1 MAVEA
6 PRHEAPPRG
15 GSLLDLLYEPR
26 SRGIIFQVLLA
37 LAILWLGYEI
47 VSNTIDNLKRQNTAS
62 GFDFLG
68 RTAGFDISQSLIAYS
83 NTMSYGR
90 AFVVG
95 LLNTILVAVLGIV
108 FATILGFMV
117 GIGRL
122 SSNWLIAKLST
133 AFVEIVRNVPLLL
146 QLFIWYFA
154 VLKAL
159 PAPRNSLDLPLGAYL
174 NVRGLYMPAPEWQPG
189 AGVAAWALLLA
200 IVLAILVH
208 RWAKRRQLATGQQFP
223 SILAGLGLVVGL
235 PVLAFV
241 GMGLPVTFSHPEL
254 KGFNYT
260 GGMVVQ
266 PEFVALL
273 VGLSIY
279 TASFIAEVVR
289 SGILGVTKGQK
300 EAAAALG
307 LRPGLAMRLV
317 VIPQAMRII
326 IPPLTN
332 QYLNLTKNSSLAVA
346 IGYPDLVSVFAG
358 TVLNQ
363 TNQAVECILIT
374 MGVYLA
380 LSLLTSLLMNWFN
393 ARMALVER

>member
-1 MAVEA
+1 MPTDVSHPAR
-6 PRHEAPPRG
+6 PHKG
-15 GSLLDLLYEPR
+15 FSLVDLIYEPK
-26 SRGIIFQVLLA
+26 SRGLIFQVLLA
-37 LAILWLGYEI
+37 LAIIWLGYE
-47 VSNTIDNLKRQNTAS
+47 VVTNTITNLKKQNTAS

-68 RTAGFDISQSLIAYS
+68 RTAGFDISQSLIEYT

-90 AFVVG
+90 AFWVG
-95 LLNTILVAVLGIV
+95 LLNTILVAVLGIL
-108 FATILGFMV
+108 FATILGFLI

-122 SSNWLIAKLST
+122 SQNWLVAKLCT
-133 AFVEIVRNVPLLL
+133 VFVEIVRNVPLLL

-154 VLKAL
+154 VLKVL
-159 PAPRNSLDLPLGAYL
+159 PGPRQSIELPLGAYL
-174 NVRGLYMPAPEWQPG
+174 NVRGLYFPAPQWQDG
-189 AGVAAWALLLA
+189 IGTVVVALGVAIALA
-200 IVLAILVH
+200 IGLHV
-208 RWAKRRQLATGQQFP
+208 WARRRQLATGEQFP
-223 SILAGLGLVVGL
+223 SILVGLGLVLVL
-235 PVLAFV
+235 PVLAFLA
-241 GMGLPVTFSHPEL
+241 MGLPVTFSYPEL
-254 KGFNYT
+254 KGFNFV
-260 GGMVVQ
+260 GGTVVQ

-273 VGLSIY
+273 MGLSIY
-279 TASFIAEVVR
+279 TAAFIAEVVR
-289 SGILGVTKGQK
+289 SGILGVSKGQK

-307 LRPGLAMRLV
+307 LKPSLSMRLV

-374 MGVYLA
+374 MGVYLT

>member
-1 MAVEA
+1 MAID
-6 PRHEAPPRG
+6 APPRGAPVKG

-26 SRGIIFQVLLA
+26 SRGIIFQMLLA
-37 LAILWLGYEI
+37 LAIAWLGYE
-47 VSNTIDNLKRQNTAS
+47 VVTNTIENLKRQNTAS

-68 RTAGFDISQSLIAYS
+68 RTAGFDISQSLIDYS

-90 AFVVG
+90 AFLVG
-95 LLNTILVAVLGIV
+95 LLNTILVAALGIV
-108 FATILGFMV
+108 FATILGFLV

-122 SSNWLIAKLST
+122 SANWLVAKLCT
-133 AFVEIVRNVPLLL
+133 VFVEIVRNVPLLL

-154 VLKAL
+154 VLKSL
-159 PAPRNSLDLPLGAYL
+159 PAPRNSVDLPLGAYL
-174 NVRGLYMPAPEWQPG
+174 NVRGLYMPSPNWQPG
-189 AGVAAWALLLA
+189 AGMVVWALALAVVLA
-200 IVLAILVH
+200 IVIH

-223 SILAGLGLVVGL
+223 SILTGLGLVVGL
-235 PVLAFV
+235 PIAAFLA
-241 GMGLPVTFSHPEL
+241 MGLPVSFDYPEL
-254 KGFNYT
+254 KGFNFS

-273 VGLSIY
+273 AGLSIY

-289 SGILGVTKGQK
+289 SGILGVSKGQK

-307 LRPGLAMRLV
+307 LRPALSMRLV

-374 MGVYLA
+374 MGVYLG